1 MFPNWVS
8 RVISVGLHIAS
19 PTTENPSHR
28 IYSTD
33 TVAVFPKDVN
43 ISPIP
48 REVAVTGSECESLFS
63 LF

>member
-1 MFPNWVS
+1 MFPNWVP
-8 RVISVGLHIAS
+8 RVISVGLHVAP

-28 IYSTD
+28 IHSTD

-48 REVAVTGSECESLFS
+48 R
-63 LF
+63 